1 MSLLEL
7 EHVAKRYREGPRE
20 RIVLADITMHL
31 RAGELVMVWG
41 ERHSGLTT
49 LLRVAAGIE
58 SPDEGTVR
66 FDGRDLT
73 QHAERT
79 LGEGIGYVH
88 KSLRAGEEQDVL
100 EQVCAPLLARGV
112 NVAQGHRRAREALAR
127 SGAERC
133 AAMRVSE
140 LGAGEMVR
148 VALARTLALSPALVI
163 VDEPVG
169 AVELSERDEILERLR
184 MLAGD
189 GVAVLA
195 STGEPSE
202 LAGAHRALTL
212 SEGELR
218 GESVPELAPVVALRR
233 SGGHV

>member
-20 RIVLADITMHL
+20 RIVLADVSLHT
-31 RAGELVMVWG
+31 RAGELVIVWG
-41 ERHSGLTT
+41 ARRSGLTT
-49 LLRVAAGIE
+49 LLRIAAGIE
-58 SPDEGTVR
+58 SPDAGTVR
-66 FDGRDLT
+66 FEGRDLAE
-73 QHAERT
+73 HAERT

-88 KSLRAGEEQDVL
+88 KSLRAVEGQDVL
-100 EQVCAPLLARGV
+100 EQVCAPLLARGTD
-112 NVAQGHRRAREALAR
+112 VAQARQRAREALAR

-133 AAMRVSE
+133 AAMRVGE
-140 LGAGEMVR
+140 LGAGERLR

-184 MLAGD
+184 ALAGA

-212 SEGELR
+212 SEGQLR
-218 GESVPELAPVVALRR
+218 GESVPELAPVVPLRCA
-233 SGGHV
+233 GM

>member
-7 EHVAKRYREGPRE
+7 EHVAKRYREGSRE
-20 RIVLADITMHL
+20 RIVLADVSLHT
-31 RAGELVMVWG
+31 RAGELVTVWG
-41 ERHSGLTT
+41 ARRSGLTT
-49 LLRVAAGIE
+49 LLRIAAGIE
-58 SPDEGTVR
+58 SPDAGTVR
-66 FDGRDLT
+66 FEGRDLAE
-73 QHAERT
+73 HAERT

-88 KSLRAGEEQDVL
+88 KSLRAVEGQDVL
-100 EQVCAPLLARGV
+100 EQVCAPLLARGID
-112 NVAQGHRRAREALAR
+112 VAQARQRAREALAR
-127 SGAERC
+127 SGAEHC

-140 LGAGEMVR
+140 LGAGERLR

-184 MLAGD
+184 ALAGA

-212 SEGELR
+212 SEGQLR
-218 GESVPELAPVVALRR
+218 GESVPELAPVVPLRR
-233 SGGHV
+233 AGM

>member
-1 MSLLEL
+1 VSLLEL
-7 EHVAKRYREGPRE
+7 EHVAKRFREGPRE
-20 RIVLADITMHL
+20 RIVLADVSLHA

-41 ERHSGLTT
+41 ARRSGLTT

-66 FDGRDLT
+66 FEGGDLVE
-73 QHAERT
+73 HAERT

-88 KSLRAGEEQDVL
+88 KSLRAGEEPDVL

-112 NVAQGHRRAREALAR
+112 DVAQARRRAREALAR
-127 SGAERC
+127 AGAERC

-140 LGAGEMVR
+140 LGAGETVR

-169 AVELSERDEILERLR
+169 AVELSERDEILGRLR
-184 MLAGD
+184 ALAGE

-212 SEGELR
+212 SEGRLR
-218 GESVPELAPVVALRR
+218 GESVPELAPVLPLRR
-233 SGGHV
+233 AGM